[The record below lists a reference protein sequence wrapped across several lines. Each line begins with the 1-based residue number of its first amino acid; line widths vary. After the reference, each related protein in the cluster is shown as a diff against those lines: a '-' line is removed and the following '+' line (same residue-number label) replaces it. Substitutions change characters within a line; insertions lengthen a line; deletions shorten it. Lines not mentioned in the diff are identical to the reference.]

1 MINLEKKCRKD
12 ILTERIDYYRKCI
25 DIAEKRAIAGELS
38 EEENKHLFEWTQRR
52 MREIANMEEELNNL

>member
-1 MINLEKKCRKD
+1 MINLEKNRKQL
-12 ILTERIDYYRKCI
+12 LTDRIAYYRKCI
-25 DIAEKRAIAGELS
+25 DIAEERAIAGELT